1 MTLPIY
7 LAHGAGAGHQSDF
20 LIQLRQAL
28 QNASSFQV
36 APITFGYMKQQE
48 TTGKRRPPTQFKTLV
63 EEYENAIPI
72 DTACVVSGKSMG
84 GRVATQLSQ
93 LDQVKAIVC
102 YGFPFYP
109 PRKPEK
115 HRLSFLEN
123 IEKPCLI
130 LQGTRDSLGNLDWV
144 SQQELPENVEIHWV
158 EGADHDFKVL
168 KKYNKTQT
176 EVIEEIAKITTEWLQ
191 TKQILSSL

>member
-1 MTLPIY
+1 MTPPIY

-20 LIQLRQAL
+20 LIQLRQSL
-28 QNASSFQV
+28 LNASSISV
-36 APITFGYMKQQE
+36 SPITFDYMSQQE
-48 TTGKRRPPTQFKTLV
+48 ATGKRRPPPQFKTLV
-63 EEYENAIPI
+63 TEYESRILSE
-72 DTACVVSGKSMG
+72 TACIVSGKSMG
-84 GRVATQLSQ
+84 GRVAAQLSKHE
-93 LDQVKAIVC
+93 QVKAIVC

-130 LQGTRDSLGNLDWV
+130 LQGTRDPLGNLDWV
-144 SQQELPENVEIHWV
+144 RQQELPENVEIHWV

-168 KKYNKTQT
+168 KKYNKNQT
-176 EVIEEIAKITTEWLQ
+176 DVIEEIAKITTEWLQ